1 VAELCLV
8 RPLRVLDIQ
17 RCVIQSVVME
27 FPALSSA
34 LAEHFGTDAEIES
47 PEDESDAWR
56 SIVQECRRG
65 GYPHLLQDLD
75 RLLSRADAEV
85 VQFLE
90 AHAPAWKFD
99 AASDARHG
107 LEVFQSYVETYS
119 E

>member
-1 VAELCLV
+1 
-8 RPLRVLDIQ
+8 
-17 RCVIQSVVME
+17 ME

-34 LAEHFGTDAEIES
+34 LADHFGADAEMES

-56 SIVQECRRG
+56 SIVQEYRRG
-65 GYPHLLQDLD
+65 GHPHLLRDLG
-75 RLLSRADAEV
+75 RLLSRGDADV

-99 AASDARHG
+99 SASDARHG

>member
-1 VAELCLV
+1 
-8 RPLRVLDIQ
+8 
-17 RCVIQSVVME
+17 ME

-34 LAEHFGTDAEIES
+34 LAQHFGTDAEIES

-65 GYPHLLQDLD
+65 GHPHLLRDLA
-75 RLLSRADAEV
+75 RLLSRDDADV

-90 AHAPAWKFD
+90 SHAPAWKFES
-99 AASDARHG
+99 ASDARRG
-107 LEVFQSYVETYS
+107 LEVFHSYVETYS